1 MSRKSIAADLL
12 FHMDPR
18 DPFGD
23 NATRTMLASLH
34 EANKRQ
40 ADKIL
45 HTGLLDQF
53 NQFFCEHD
61 VHVTLQGAISMDMG
75 LPSPAI
81 DVILTF
87 QFQRHSVIDIM
98 KEFVAATNA
107 LVDPGDAK
115 YGNVVKVSI
124 AGQICNLLCV
134 WDYMVDEWVYGDTYV
149 FAHPPVHVGAAQSI
163 SFIPD
168 HFALLQQM
176 SIKIKE
182 SDPAYVAFF
191 LTKTAV
197 PNLCSAIIMW
207 MVILSNNNAPHAFS
221 IMHHMLANMKAVAA
235 NPETGLFIFK
245 DDQMQQIA
253 LAIPTFVAFLKKMS
267 LVDHND
273 KPILINMSSPVSKR
287 MCSTCIDLA
296 KLLDS
301 DLPARLEQ

>member
-149 FAHPPVHVGAAQSI
+149 FAHPPVHMGAAQSI

-182 SDPAYVAFF
+182 SDPGLIARGVQS
-191 LTKTAV
+191 TANEV
-197 PNLCSAIIMW
+197 
-207 MVILSNNNAPHAFS
+207 
-221 IMHHMLANMKAVAA
+221 
-235 NPETGLFIFK
+235 
-245 DDQMQQIA
+245 
-253 LAIPTFVAFLKKMS
+253 
-267 LVDHND
+267 
-273 KPILINMSSPVSKR
+273 
-287 MCSTCIDLA
+287 
-296 KLLDS
+296 
-301 DLPARLEQ
+301 